1 MNKFKLHFNCITF
14 PQLHKAKLN
23 MENDEL
29 NGRERPRDPFKS
41 ILNQLLDDIINA
53 IRYGILEVH
62 TLKTNRAK
70 LQRPT
75 TKINELEKQLIN
87 DLPTAVHYLNTP
99 ADLDEL
105 LMIAGATVSAV
116 DLIQQL
122 KSLTLDDINRI
133 HAGTSRNVRRQE
145 STTDDHWE
153 GYGKAA
159 RRLRKTIKSDIT
171 FRL

>member
-1 MNKFKLHFNCITF
+1 M
-14 PQLHKAKLN
+14 
-23 MENDEL
+23 MEHDEL
-29 NGRERPRDPFKS
+29 NDRERPRDPFKS

-87 DLPTAVHYLNTP
+87 DLPTVIHYINTP
-99 ADLDEL
+99 ADFDEL
-105 LMIAGATVSAV
+105 LMIAGSTISAV
-116 DLIQQL
+116 DLIQQIRA
-122 KSLTLDDINRI
+122 LTLDDINRI
-133 HAGTSRNVRRQE
+133 HAGTSRNVSRQE
-145 STTDDHWE
+145 SSRDDKWE
-153 GYGKAA
+153 GYGKAS
-159 RRLRKTIKSDIT
+159 RRLQKTMKSDIT